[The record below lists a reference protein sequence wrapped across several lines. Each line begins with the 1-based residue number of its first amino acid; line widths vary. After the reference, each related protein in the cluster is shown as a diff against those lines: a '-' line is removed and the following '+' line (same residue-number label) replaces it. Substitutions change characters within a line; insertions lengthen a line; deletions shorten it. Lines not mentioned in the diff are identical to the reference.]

1 MAFLSAIVV
10 ASIAWWVAT
19 GLVLALARA
28 GSRHLGAVMALAT
41 GVALAGIAG
50 LVATHDQTTVSSAY
64 IAFFSALA
72 LWAWHETTF
81 LIGIL
86 TGPRRI
92 EAGQAPVETSRFRA
106 AFLTVR
112 DHELAL
118 AATVIALIWFMA
130 GAENTTGLL
139 TFMLLWVMRISTKLN
154 IYLGARHAISD
165 MLPDRLSYLKSY
177 FRTDRTS
184 GWFYVSLSA
193 SAVLLGWLSHAAAT
207 AAPNTTS
214 SNGRCWPV
222 SQRWRCSNICFWC
235 CPFAI
240 PRSGPGPW
248 NARTRRNHRQ
258 PGTIRA
264 QISQNRIQ
272 KHPAQQ
278 RGHDARGTLS
288 DGFQHLLPRAA

>member
-1 MAFLSAIVV
+1 MAFLSAIAV

-28 GSRHLGAVMALAT
+28 GSRHLGAVMAIAT
-41 GVALAGIAG
+41 GVAFAGIAG

-92 EAGQAPVETSRFRA
+92 EVGQAPVETSRFRA

-130 GAENTTGLL
+130 GADNTTGLL
-139 TFMLLWVMRISTKLN
+139 TFMLMWVMRISTKLN

-193 SAVLLGWLSHAAAT
+193 SAVLLGWLSNAAA
-207 AAPNTTS
+207 
-214 SNGRCWPV
+214 
-222 SQRWRCSNICFWC
+222 
-235 CPFAI
+235 
-240 PRSGPGPW
+240 
-248 NARTRRNHRQ
+248 NA
-258 PGTIRA
+258 GTE
-264 QISQNRIQ
+264 
-272 KHPAQQ
+272 
-278 RGHDARGTLS
+278 HDAAKWTLLACFAALALLEHLFLVLPIRDSALWAWAMERKTKKQSPPTRDNSGANLSKS
-288 DGFQHLLPRAA
+288 DPKTSRAAARA